1 MVKGE
6 NNNRHFEKSIL
17 KKICQTVFG
26 MTEKS
31 LNWFLFVPLSI
42 LFLQFD
48 AYSRW
53 FCDSLSRVGV
63 LRLENFWL
71 LFFQQEIIQL
81 A

>member
-17 KKICQTVFG
+17 KKFCQIVFG

-42 LFLQFD
+42 LFLEFD
-48 AYSRW
+48 AYSQW

-63 LRLENFWL
+63 LRLEKFWL